1 MLAEVKN
8 LNLSYLLLA
17 QRLLRK
23 DKAMGMSSMRISG
36 KLADVILNLTIEQT
50 ERLAASSQLLCR
62 LGFNDHAILSAIS
75 DKGSTAKTTASLI
88 TANAV
93 CQSVDVSR
101 YTQLSF
107 GF

>member
-8 LNLSYLLLA
+8 VNLSYLLLA

-23 DKAMGMSSMRISG
+23 DKAIGMSSMSISG
-36 KLADVILNLTIEQT
+36 KLADAILNLTIEQA

-62 LGFNDHAILSAIS
+62 LRLNDQIILSAIS
-75 DKGSTAKTTASLI
+75 DKGSIAKTLSSLVSSD
-88 TANAV
+88 AV
-93 CQSVDVSR
+93 FQPVDMSR

-107 GF
+107 AF